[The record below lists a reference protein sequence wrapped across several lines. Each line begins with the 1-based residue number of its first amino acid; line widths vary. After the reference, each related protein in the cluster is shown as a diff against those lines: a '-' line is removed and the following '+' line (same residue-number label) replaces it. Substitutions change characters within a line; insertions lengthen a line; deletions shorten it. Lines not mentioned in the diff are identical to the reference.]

1 MPTRYNLMD
10 GTYLTMPD
18 KPADSASVKE
28 KTAYWLEM
36 DKLYNEATTRDRAH
50 VNSLQQKLNGI
61 DKNNNYDAWLEAA
74 NQLVAAEATY
84 ERGKSKSDNVSVS
97 TSEDVTKDGENVR
110 TSKRHTIRDEKGN
123 DVSIGDTSDNAGK
136 TQSEINAEIQR
147 QAQRDQDYQDVLSQ
161 ANTNISNTEGTATAA
176 KSASMDSATKA
187 RDAELA
193 QIERNK
199 GLISSDY
206 QSDLLEGNQ
215 DLLRASNTIR
225 ANAQKNTQEAQGILG
240 RYSLTGSSLA
250 PRLGNIAANAANEAA
265 GTASLT
271 YNQKMNEA
279 IRNQNDSLLELEDQT
294 ATTQNAYSQR
304 EAQASRD
311 YYSNLAGSY
320 GKAAEATSPYN
331 QAQSSAFAQQ
341 AAGAATD
348 MGSVRASQYV
358 SNYAPEAQRQFNAG
372 LSVYRPVNS
381 SRTLIANETPKLTE
395 ERKV

>member
-110 TSKRHTIRDEKGN
+110 TSNRYTIRDEKGN

-279 IRNQNDSLLELEDQT
+279 IRNQNDSLMELEDQT
-294 ATTQNAYSQR
+294 ATTQNAYNQR